1 MNSRLL
7 VSVRWQSSLSSDR
20 SKRCVR
26 LLVVLLSGG
35 TGIFRSLVM
44 SFAQNGFKMC
54 SSIQCS
60 AGYVIACDF
69 DGMAVGH
76 ECPTREKA
84 PAVTTNEHIHGTLLI
99 SLVVSP
105 WAPKSKHWFT
115 TSFLGGRCR
124 KAMLGVCMGP

>member
-1 MNSRLL
+1 MTKLYTLLCLLFIISVHILPFVKFRLP

-20 SKRCVR
+20 SKRCVW

-44 SFAQNGFKMC
+44 SFAQNGLKMC

-60 AGYVIACDF
+60 AGYVIACDCN
-69 DGMAVGH
+69 GMAVGH

-84 PAVTTNEHIHGTLLI
+84 SAVTTNEHIHRTLLI
-99 SLVVSP
+99 STVTWTHNYV
-105 WAPKSKHWFT
+105 
-115 TSFLGGRCR
+115 
-124 KAMLGVCMGP
+124 